1 MRGQAPEALPVS
13 APPVWIAAVSAQ
25 KAVCQELQFT
35 DGVHPVYEPEHL
47 QDWNAY
53 VRDWL
58 QTHELE
64 GNLVILT
71 EGSSR
76 SNPQTN
82 QPDGDH

>member
-1 MRGQAPEALPVS
+1 
-13 APPVWIAAVSAQ
+13 VSAQ

-35 DGVHPVYEPEHL
+35 DDVYPVYE

-71 EGSSR
+71 EGPSR

-82 QPDGDH
+82 NRMEIIDLARTK